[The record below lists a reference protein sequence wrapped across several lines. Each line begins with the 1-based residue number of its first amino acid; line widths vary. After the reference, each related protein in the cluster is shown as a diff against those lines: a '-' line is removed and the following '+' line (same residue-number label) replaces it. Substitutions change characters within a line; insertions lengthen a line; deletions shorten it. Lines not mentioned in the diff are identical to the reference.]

1 MLYSPPGIVR
11 GQGTGMRRHS
21 TVIGIGIAVALAAV
35 ILIASSVRRDIG
47 GGLVR
52 SAAESRVPP
61 QGRPD
66 TGVSPQSGM
75 ADTAAA
81 AQDIDV
87 LERAHEANPG
97 SVRVTL
103 RLGDAYFAAQRYD
116 EAAAT
121 YTEALASSPGHPS
134 ATVRMAMVWHARGD
148 DERAISLI
156 ESVIAAV
163 PDHQEAQFDLAI
175 VRFSRQETAAAK
187 EAWVRA
193 AEIDPTSRLGRASQ
207 NFVDLLSDGDGQ
219 QTTP

>member
-1 MLYSPPGIVR
+1 
-11 GQGTGMRRHS
+11 MRRHS
-21 TVIGIGIAVALAAV
+21 TVIAIAIAAALAAI
-35 ILIASSVRRDIG
+35 ILVASSARDVSTG
-47 GGLVR
+47 VD
-52 SAAESRVPP
+52 
-61 QGRPD
+61 RPATTTTPLPAD
-66 TGVSPQSGM
+66 HPNTGVSPQSGM
-75 ADTAAA
+75 VDTAAA
-81 AQDIDV
+81 KRSIAA

-97 SVRVTL
+97 SVRVSL
-103 RLGDAYFAAQRYD
+103 NLGDAYFAAQRYD